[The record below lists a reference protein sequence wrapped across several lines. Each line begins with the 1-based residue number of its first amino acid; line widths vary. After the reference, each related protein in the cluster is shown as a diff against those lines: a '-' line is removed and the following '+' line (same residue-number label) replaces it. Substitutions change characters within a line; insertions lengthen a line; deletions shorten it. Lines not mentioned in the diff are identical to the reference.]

1 MAGRIRIEREGA
13 LGLLIFDHH
22 ERRNAIT
29 RAMWEAIPVAAR
41 ELDADRSVRVV
52 ILRGAGDEAFVSGAD
67 ISEFEESRIGPTAA
81 QYELATERAFE
92 ALKAIGKPVLAS
104 IHGYCI
110 GGGAAISLCAD
121 LRYAAEDAV
130 FAIPPARLGLGYGK
144 RNIEDLVRELGHATA
159 REILFTARRFDAR
172 EAMTLGWV
180 RAVHP
185 KAKLDEAVTTVAAQI
200 AENAPLTIAAAKL
213 TLRELG
219 KHGVAPDD
227 EAIEGA
233 IRRCFESADYAEGV
247 RAFLEK
253 RRPTFRGA

>member
-13 LGLLIFDHH
+13 LAFLIFDHL

-29 RAMWEAIPVAAR
+29 RAMWEAIPDAAR
-41 ELDADRSVRVV
+41 ELDTDDSIRVIV
-52 ILRGAGDEAFVSGAD
+52 MRGAGDEAFVSGAD
-67 ISEFEESRIGPTAA
+67 ISEFESSRIGPTAVE
-81 QYELATERAFE
+81 YERATERAFE
-92 ALKAIGKPVLAS
+92 ALKSIRKPMLAS
-104 IHGYCI
+104 IHGFCI

-130 FAIPPARLGLGYGK
+130 FAIPPARLGLGYGR
-144 RNIEDLVRELGHATA
+144 RNIEDLVRELGHAAA
-159 REILFTARRFDAR
+159 REILFTARRFDAN
-172 EAMTLGWV
+172 EAKALGWV

-185 KAKLDEAVTTVAAQI
+185 KPMLDEAVTAIAAQI

-219 KHGVAPDD
+219 RHGVAPDD
-227 EAIEGA
+227 GAIEDA

-253 RRPTFRGA
+253 RQPRFRGL

>member
-1 MAGRIRIEREGA
+1 MAGRIRIEREGP
-13 LGLLIFDHH
+13 LGYLIFDHQA
-22 ERRNAIT
+22 RRNAIT
-29 RAMWEAIPVAAR
+29 RAMWEAIPEAAA
-41 ELDADRSVRVV
+41 ELDGDREIRVV
-52 ILRGAGDEAFVSGAD
+52 LLRGAGEEAFVSGAD
-67 ISEFEESRIGPTAA
+67 ISEFEESRVGPEAPR
-81 QYELATERAFE
+81 YEQATERAFE
-92 ALKAIGKPVLAS
+92 ALKAIQKPVLAA
-104 IHGYCI
+104 IHGFCI

-172 EAMTLGWV
+172 EALSLGWV

-185 KAKLDEAVTTVAAQI
+185 KTELDAAVRTVAHQI

-219 KHGVAPDD
+219 KHGAPPDD
-227 EAIEGA
+227 ARIASAIQ
-233 IRRCFESADYAEGV
+233 RCFDSADYAEGV

-253 RRPTFRGA
+253 RRPRFRGV